1 MNGSRK
7 LFKRFI
13 VFLVMNIIANAF
25 GSTSRFESLVKKEVD
40 EWPEGFT
47 VMMNV
52 AQSSIS
58 IVLQKICGRLCKRD
72 ISEKKCDLV
81 ITFKNVDAA
90 FLLFTAQI
98 STAAGY
104 CEKRM
109 CVSGDIPRAISV
121 IRALTVIERYL
132 FPAIIA
138 RRVMKRLPTIGFF
151 RLSLGRIHLYTV
163 GVLFGV

>member
-1 MNGSRK
+1 MKAGRK

-13 VFLVMNIIANAF
+13 VFIVIHIIANAF
-25 GSTSRFESLVKKEVD
+25 RSTVRFEALIKKEVH

-52 AQSSIS
+52 AQSTIS
-58 IVLQKICGRLCKRD
+58 VVLQKIGGKLYSRD
-72 ISEKKCDLV
+72 VSEKKCDLV
-81 ITFKNVDAA
+81 ITFKNIDAA

-109 CVSGDIPRAISV
+109 YVSGDIPRAVSI

-138 RRVMKRLPTIGFF
+138 RRVMKRLPKINFI
-151 RLSLGRIHLYTV
+151 RLCLGRIRLYTV

>member
-1 MNGSRK
+1 MRPGRK

-13 VFLVMNIIANAF
+13 VFAVIHIIANAF
-25 GSTSRFESLVKKEVD
+25 RSTSRFESLIKKEVN

-47 VMMNV
+47 FMMNV
-52 AQSSIS
+52 SQSSIS
-58 IVLQKICGRLCKRD
+58 IVLQKMCGRLYACD
-72 ISEKKCDLV
+72 VSEKNCDLV

-109 CVSGDIPRAISV
+109 CVSGDIPRAVSI

-138 RRVMKRLPTIGFF
+138 RRVMKRLPKINIF
-151 RLSLGRIHLYTV
+151 RLMFGRIRLYTV